1 MPMLQLFPSRDTLS
15 FRNVLD
21 GEFLS
26 LDIAPF
32 SPLTFRFLITEP
44 NRRHPAVP

>member
-1 MPMLQLFPSRDTLS
+1 MPMLQLFPSRATLS
-15 FRNVLD
+15 FRNALD

-32 SPLTFRFLITEP
+32 SPLTSRFPTTEP
-44 NRRHPAVP
+44 NRGHQVVP

>member
-1 MPMLQLFPSRDTLS
+1 MPTRQLFPLRDTLS
-15 FRNVLD
+15 FRNASD

-32 SPLTFRFLITEP
+32 
-44 NRRHPAVP
+44 